1 MRTALARTARL
12 ARDWREIGRGTP
24 PWAMLD
30 RTSSPSTRERSV
42 EDVARYGGGLGGT
55 HITGRSA
62 PGDLTVN
69 GIRSMPCPSMP
80 GNRG

>member
-12 ARDWREIGRGTP
+12 ARDWRESRRGTP
-24 PWAMLD
+24 PSAIFD
-30 RTSSPSTRERSV
+30 RPRSPSTRERSV
-42 EDVARYGGGLGGT
+42 EDVARYGGGLGGA
-55 HITGRSA
+55 HVTGRSA

-69 GIRSMPCPSMP
+69 GIRSMPSPSMP